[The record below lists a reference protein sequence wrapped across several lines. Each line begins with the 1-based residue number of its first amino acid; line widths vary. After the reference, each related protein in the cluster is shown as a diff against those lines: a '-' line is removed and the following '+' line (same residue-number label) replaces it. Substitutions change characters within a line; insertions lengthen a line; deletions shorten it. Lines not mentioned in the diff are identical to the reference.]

1 MGTARQPATTAS
13 AARLFA
19 AGGRRTIANEDR
31 RSTHVR
37 PRGPGF
43 DRVAIRRLG
52 PIRTRELR
60 SLEENEDEQGSA
72 RQAALNQALSR
83 DVNELRLEQSEE
95 AEVEFVCECSDPSCE
110 EVVSLSTRE
119 CDFIRRVPT
128 RLVVKLGHADHE
140 TERVLV
146 EEPGRFQVVEK
157 FGPGGDV
164 IAHLDP
170 RGVNRKRSSS

>member
-1 MGTARQPATTAS
+1 M
-13 AARLFA
+13 
-19 AGGRRTIANEDR
+19 
-31 RSTHVR
+31 HVR
-37 PRGPGF
+37 PRGQGF

-52 PIRTRELR
+52 SIRTREWR
-60 SLEENEDEQGSA
+60 SLGENEDEQGSA

-83 DVNELRLEQSEE
+83 DVNELRLERSEE
-95 AEVEFVCECSDPSCE
+95 AEIEFVCECSDPSCE
-110 EVVSLSTRE
+110 DVVSLTIGE
-119 CDFIRRVPT
+119 CEFIRRVPT

-140 TERVLV
+140 TERVLM

-170 RGVNRKRSSS
+170 RGLNRRRSTS